1 MRGRRGCGC
10 LEMHT
15 NEGGMMGRFACL
27 SARPRVG
34 YLYESESTAIQC
46 TLHSKRWEEGEKG
59 KSKSKERE
67 SCRRHSVWRRMRKA
81 SSIQIR
87 NRECIACQGATAST
101 RSKGVAVVEVRWQKG
116 NERKLRKGAT
126 SPNRETRQ
134 MKTYGNEANDPI
146 NSRNSEE

>member
-1 MRGRRGCGC
+1 M
-10 LEMHT
+10 
-15 NEGGMMGRFACL
+15 
-27 SARPRVG
+27 G

-46 TLHSKRWEEGEKG
+46 TLRSKRWEVGERG
-59 KSKSKERE
+59 KLKSKERE
-67 SCRRHSVWRRMRKA
+67 SCQRHSARRRMRKA

-87 NRECIACQGATAST
+87 NRECIACQGATASA
-101 RSKGVAVVEVRWQKG
+101 RSKGAAVVEVRWQKG

-146 NSRNSEE
+146 NIYKSEE